1 MPVIVE
7 EAIVLARYPY
17 RERSAVAALLT
28 RGHGLVRAFVR
39 RAQGRAVVPAVLEPL
54 ASVRVRLF
62 ISPRRELAS
71 ADELSLLRSW
81 QSLASRPEAWAA
93 AMVAAELA
101 LELCPP
107 GTVQEGFYRL
117 LEKIPAWLSAG
128 CNPFLAVVYAKLW
141 ALKFAGELPDPFF
154 CHRCGQGLLG
164 KAACFFYDSGFT
176 CTTHGQ
182 GGTAIGEEGMRFV
195 HQALR
200 RPLDAVR
207 AAADD
212 KVAAV
217 LAGLCRRLLEKE
229 LRSEAVFRSLRQAG
243 AGGLVDSEAR

>member
-17 RERSAVAALLT
+17 RERSAVVALLT
-28 RGHGLVRAFVR
+28 RGHGLVRALVR
-39 RAQGRAVVPAVLEPL
+39 RAQGRAGVPAALEPL

-62 ISPRRELAS
+62 VSPRRELAT

-81 QSLASRPEAWAA
+81 QLLASRPEAWAA

-128 CNPFLAVVYAKLW
+128 CDPFHAVLYAKLW

-154 CHRCGQGLLG
+154 CHHCGQSLLG
-164 KAACFFYDSGFT
+164 KAAYFSYDSGFA
-176 CTTHGQ
+176 CATHGQ
-182 GGTAIGEEGMRFV
+182 GGTAMGEEGMSFV

-207 AAADD
+207 AAADE

-217 LAGLCRRLLEKE
+217 LAGLCGRLLEKE

-243 AGGLVDSEAR
+243 AGGLVDSETR